1 MSESEFNSHRAVRK
15 ALERAADLLMDH
27 GIIRT
32 GHELEQVCE
41 QIRNLA
47 PPSRP
52 GVIQVMIS
60 QIAIMVSNAPRD
72 TVIGLLRDKGIPA
85 RPGPGKDP
93 MRFSTSIQVDR
104 GWLECIVDAR
114 SGNYLFRWEEDGVP
128 F

>member
-1 MSESEFNSHRAVRK
+1 VRK

-47 PPSRP
+47 PPSKP
-52 GVIQVMIS
+52 GVVEVRIN
-60 QIAIMVSNAPRD
+60 QILVLAASAPRD

-85 RPGPGKDP
+85 RPGPGRDP
-93 MRFSTSIQVDR
+93 MHFRTSIAVDR
-104 GWLECIVDAR
+104 GWLEHRIDVN
-114 SGNYLFRWEEDGVP
+114 SHVHLFRWEEDGVP